1 MGTHSMI
8 TFSIVP
14 PALIPVIWE
23 KIQPY
28 LKPVADVSS
37 GDLTEESIFKDMRN
51 GENVVVVIIDD
62 YRIIGVNTL
71 QVHTFNSGLKC
82 LYIPI
87 IGGERIDEWGEE
99 FFCMC
104 KEIAKQNGCT
114 ELRGM
119 AARGGW
125 LRKLKQHD
133 LHWQSCYEVIKY
145 DLTGDAD
152 G

>member
-1 MGTHSMI
+1 MI
-8 TFSIVP
+8 SFSVVP
-14 PALIPVIWE
+14 PAIVSVIWD

-28 LKPVADVSS
+28 LKPVAEVSS
-37 GDLTEESIFKDMRN
+37 GDLTEESIYNDMVN
-51 GENVVVVIIDD
+51 GINITIIVMDAGK
-62 YRIIGVNTL
+62 IIGVNTV

-82 LYIPI
+82 LYVPI

-104 KEIAKQNGCT
+104 KKFAKEQGCT

-133 LHWQSCYEVIKY
+133 LHWHSCYEVIKY
-145 DLTGDAD
+145 DLTEEQQ
-152 G
+152 